1 MIRHIDE
8 EERKVW
14 EDLSK
19 DLERAYSLVAAAHYK
34 AITELE
40 HDCSKNARNRIGH
53 AKEVLSGLSYLFKPQ
68 SEWTGGDSE
77 DPANFKVR
85 APHISD

>member
-1 MIRHIDE
+1 MSRYIST
-8 EERKVW
+8 EERKTW
-14 EDLSK
+14 DGMSE
-19 DLERAYSLVAAAHYK
+19 DLERAYSLVSAAHFK
-34 AITELE
+34 AITELDHE
-40 HDCSKNARNRIGH
+40 CSKNARNRIGH
-53 AKEVLSGLSYLFKPQ
+53 AKEVLSGLSYLCKPQ